1 MFERILFPVDFTGS
15 SEKVV
20 AYVRD
25 VAKKYTATVHV
36 IHVVVDTVDLY
47 VPGETM
53 ISFLAEVREGAENM
67 MRQYIDKHFHDMQDV
82 VFGHILEGDPAEEIV
97 RFAVENENALII
109 MATHGRKG
117 LDRVVFGSVAE
128 NVLRSS
134 PVPVLAVNPHRLEK

>member
-1 MFERILFPVDFTGS
+1 
-15 SEKVV
+15 
-20 AYVRD
+20 
-25 VAKKYTATVHV
+25 
-36 IHVVVDTVDLY
+36 
-47 VPGETM
+47 
-53 ISFLAEVREGAENM
+53 
-67 MRQYIDKHFHDMQDV
+67 MQDV